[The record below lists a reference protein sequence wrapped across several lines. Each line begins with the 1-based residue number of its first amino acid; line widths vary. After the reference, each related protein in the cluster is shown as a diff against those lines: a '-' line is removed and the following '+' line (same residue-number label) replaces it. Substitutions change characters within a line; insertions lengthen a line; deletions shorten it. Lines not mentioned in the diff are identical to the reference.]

1 MGTNDHEGLVRH
13 MNTNKQHVTSAC
25 LAARVNTDLRKILDF
40 THYFYAK

>member
-1 MGTNDHEGLVRH
+1 MGTIDHEGLVRH
-13 MNTNKQHVTSAC
+13 MNTNKHVTSAR